1 MINNKNTNTDANAQL
16 NNIGESVL
24 NNTHMKN
31 THKNDF
37 RQFFNLY
44 NNDNEK
50 ALKIRENVKAY
61 LLECIEQEDAIQGLE
76 DDTYKSDDSKFNYIL
91 QRFNSE
97 YCFEN
102 NIKRYKGCR
111 VSIMAEWLQGLA
123 ISVDFYYSD
132 IVPKFCEIIDV
143 DKNMVILNNDVISN
157 DMYDFLCDEWWKFLA
172 FHLWL
177 LCKKAETN
185 IILEKA

>member
-1 MINNKNTNTDANAQL
+1 MIDNKNTNTDANAEL
-16 NNIGESVL
+16 NNTGESVI
-24 NNTHMKN
+24 NNTHMTN
-31 THKNDF
+31 TIKNDY
-37 RQFFNLY
+37 RQFLNLY
-44 NNDNEK
+44 NNDNEN

-76 DDTYKSDDSKFNYIL
+76 DDTYKSDDSKLNYIL

-102 NIKRYKGCR
+102 NIKRFKGCR

-132 IVPKFCEIIDV
+132 IVPKFCEILNL
-143 DKNMVILNNDVISN
+143 DKKFQDNMSET
-157 DMYDFLCDEWWKFLA
+157 MYDFLCDEWWKFLA

-177 LCKKAETN
+177 LCKKSETN

>member
-1 MINNKNTNTDANAQL
+1 MINNKNTNTDANAVL
-16 NNIGESVL
+16 NNTGGSVL

-31 THKNDF
+31 TIKNDY
-37 RQFFNLY
+37 RQFLNLY
-44 NNDNEK
+44 NNDNEN

-91 QRFNSE
+91 QRFISE

-102 NIKRYKGCR
+102 NIKRFKGCR

-123 ISVDFYYSD
+123 ISVDFYYYK
-132 IVPKFCEIIDV
+132 IVPKFCEILNL
-143 DKNMVILNNDVISN
+143 DKKFQDNMSES
-157 DMYDFLCDEWWKFLA
+157 MYDFLCQEWWKFLA

-185 IILEKA
+185 KILEKA